1 MPIQK
6 NEKNTNGV
14 FPKLNRETKVLKLES
29 EPGRSDC
36 GFGVCVCN
44 SSILSEEGL
53 TFETPA
59 LKLFTVA
66 NLHYKLTQL
75 RKPKYLVL
83 FRIIWF
89 WDGKLSISMFW
100 QVITCTWAPNC
111 NAAPQGFRQQQ
122 NSDLIFAEFIRCVR
136 RDSTAVTG
144 NPYIYINFSFEKFA
158 LYEIISANWYFSFPQ
173 WTFLLQNVM
182 NFN

>member
-1 MPIQK
+1 M
-6 NEKNTNGV
+6 G
-14 FPKLNRETKVLKLES
+14 L
-29 EPGRSDC
+29 
-36 GFGVCVCN
+36 VCVCN

-75 RKPKYLVL
+75 KKPNHLVL
-83 FRIIWF
+83 LPIIWF
-89 WDGKLSISMFW
+89 WDGKFWISRFW
-100 QVITCTWAPNC
+100 QVITCTRAPNC

-122 NSDLIFAEFIRCVR
+122 NSNLIFAEFIRCVR

-144 NPYIYINFSFEKFA
+144 NPYSIKIAIPPYIYINFNFEKFA
-158 LYEIISANWYFSFPQ
+158 SYEIISAGWYFSFPYGPFCFK
-173 WTFLLQNVM
+173 T
-182 NFN
+182 

>member
-1 MPIQK
+1 M
-6 NEKNTNGV
+6 G
-14 FPKLNRETKVLKLES
+14 L
-29 EPGRSDC
+29 
-36 GFGVCVCN
+36 VCVCN

-75 RKPKYLVL
+75 KKPNHLVL
-83 FRIIWF
+83 LPIIWF
-89 WDGKLSISMFW
+89 WDGKFWISRFW
-100 QVITCTWAPNC
+100 QVITCTRAPNC

-122 NSDLIFAEFIRCVR
+122 NSNLIFAEFIRCVK

-144 NPYIYINFSFEKFA
+144 NPYSIKIAIPPTFTLILALRNLHYTKSFQ
-158 LYEIISANWYFSFPQ
+158 LIDIFPSPNGP
-173 WTFLLQNVM
+173 FCFKM
-182 NFN
+182 